1 MSFSNFT
8 IVKTGSKS
16 SLNHDRLDYLILM
29 NVHKNETKILSLD
42 KVAEDFIAP
51 NERKSF
57 VVGVKKYNE

>member
-1 MSFSNFT
+1 M
-8 IVKTGSKS
+8 
-16 SLNHDRLDYLILM
+16 NHDRLDYLILM

-51 NERKSF
+51 NERKKF

>member
-1 MSFSNFT
+1 M
-8 IVKTGSKS
+8 KTGSKR
-16 SLNHDRLDYLILM
+16 SLNHDRQDYLILM

-51 NERKSF
+51 NERKIF

>member
-1 MSFSNFT
+1 M
-8 IVKTGSKS
+8 
-16 SLNHDRLDYLILM
+16 NHDRLAYLIFM

-51 NERKSF
+51 NERKKF